1 MTQSRSHRG
10 ALEGPDDGT
19 ATHDLPDVASVAWTA
34 LREVMD
40 PELCIDVVSLGLV
53 YELRVEDDNLLVE
66 MTLTTPGC
74 PVSES
79 LPEQARAAIAEATA
93 GTVGV
98 EVRVVWD
105 PPWSPQMMHEEAATV
120 GFRSR

>member
-1 MTQSRSHRG
+1 MTRSRSHRW

-53 YELRVEDDNLLVE
+53 YELRVENDNLLVE
-66 MTLTTPGC
+66 LARRQRLVLLTATRNLEL
-74 PVSES
+74 SS
-79 LPEQARAAIAEATA
+79 AA
-93 GTVGV
+93 VL
-98 EVRVVWD
+98 
-105 PPWSPQMMHEEAATV
+105 SPAIGSPAD
-120 GFRSR
+120 